1 MQARYVPK
9 FDPEAAAEPG
19 SSLWSKVRSEAVP
32 LMATPIGLQPNATIQ
47 VSWMPPKTIGA
58 TTGVEVSAVHDG
70 QTLAF
75 RLLWKDASENR
86 EIGDTTAFP
95 DACGILLPS
104 VTGAIVSTMGAPGLP
119 VNAWYW
125 RADEDGAGRQ
135 VVAEGLGT
143 TRPVDD
149 ELVRGHGAWKEG
161 RWQVV
166 IARPMRIQSTEPV
179 AQLEAGQTTGFA
191 VAVWE
196 GSNSERAGIKAFSG
210 EWRELSL
217 EAMPTARR

>member
-9 FDPEAAAEPG
+9 FDLDAAAEPG
-19 SSLWSKVRSEAVP
+19 SPLWRVARPESVP

-47 VSWMPPKTIGA
+47 VSWMPPKAIGI
-58 TTGVEVSAVHDG
+58 TVGVEVAAVHDG
-70 QTLAF
+70 ETLAF
-75 RLLWKDASENR
+75 RLAWKDASESR
-86 EIGDTTAFP
+86 ELGDTTAFP
-95 DACGILLPS
+95 DACGVLFPA
-104 VTGAIVSTMGAPGLP
+104 VTGAIVSTMGAPGLG

-125 RADEDGAGRQ
+125 RADEDGRGRQ

-143 TRPVDD
+143 TRTVDVD
-149 ELVRGHGAWKEG
+149 LVRGRGAWKEG
-161 RWQVV
+161 GWQVV
-166 IARPMRIQSTEPV
+166 IARPMRIQTPEAV
-179 AQLEAGQTTGFA
+179 AQLEAGQVTGFA

-217 EAMPTARR
+217 EALPTARR